1 MSKLPDFVRDYID
14 PVTFKVGKALGRVI
28 KNPNIITITGFFIGA
43 LTGPLLYLKFV
54 YLAVFALIV
63 SGVFDMLDGAVAR
76 ALNKITKKG
85 AFLDSN
91 LDRLVEASLYL
102 GISVYQPGL
111 AIYSFL
117 AFIFSIMVS
126 YSRARVEG
134 LTHGR
139 RPKSIELGERGIR
152 LLIMIIAML
161 LGYIFYGL
169 LIVIVLAFETFM
181 ERLIL
186 YYRFLAFQNN

>member
-1 MSKLPDFVRDYID
+1 MPDFVRDYIN
-14 PVTFKVGKALGRVI
+14 PVTFRVGKALGRIV
-28 KNPNIITITGFFIGA
+28 KNPNIITLVGFFIGA
-43 LTGPLLYLKFV
+43 LAGPLLYFKFV
-54 YLAVFALIV
+54 YLSVLALIV

-91 LDRLVEASLYL
+91 LDRLVEASLYA

-117 AFIFSIMVS
+117 AFVFSIMVS

-134 LTHGR
+134 LSHGI

-161 LGYIFYGL
+161 SGYIFYGL
-169 LIVIVLAFETFM
+169 LIVILIAFETFM

-186 YYRFLAFQNN
+186 YYRFLASQND